1 MGTYLAPILTFG
13 LILITSFNSPS
24 TSASSTEATKEIDSN
39 KQDLTELNK
48 SIDDWK
54 QTCITKL
61 EEYGKD

>member
-24 TSASSTEATKEIDSN
+24 NSASPTEATKEIDSN

-61 EEYGKD
+61 KEYGKE